1 MIAVSSQTLVQ
12 LAANDYVTLQ
22 SRYTSAT
29 GGVMESSASLFVVK
43 MDGLTGPAGPSGS
56 GAAFPYTGS
65 ATISGS
71 LIVTGSVMS
80 NSGFTGS
87 LLGTSSQA
95 STASYIITA
104 QTASYVLQAVSSSFS
119 STASYVTGSIYT
131 STNLALSS
139 SFAIS
144 SSRAISA
151 SWAPSTPFPFAGNAV
166 ITGSLWVSGA
176 AGLSGI
182 TSSFITGSLTGE
194 LIGTA
199 SWATRSISA
208 SFLPVATYFITSSW
222 AQSASNA
229 VNAQTAS
236 FLSLG
241 TYSITSSWAQS
252 ASNAVQASTSSFSSN
267 TFTNLKT
274 IRLELGVSS
283 TTAITTGAKG
293 RKPVSFNGTIIGWRL
308 VADQSTTTTVDIW
321 KANGA
326 IPTVANTIT
335 AAAKPALTAAQL
347 AGSTTLTGWTTS
359 IADGDVFILNVDSNN
374 NATYICL
381 ELDIVLTNA

>member
-1 MIAVSSQTLVQ
+1 MQ
-12 LAANDYVTLQ
+12 
-22 SRYTSAT
+22 
-29 GGVMESSASLFVVK
+29 ESASMFVIK
-43 MDGLTGPAGPSGS
+43 MDGITGQTGPAGPSGS

-65 ATISGS
+65 AIISGS
-71 LIVTGSVMS
+71 LIVTGSVMGF
-80 NSGFTGS
+80 NGFTGS
-87 LLGTSSQA
+87 LLGTSSFSDRATSA
-95 STASYIITA
+95 SMSDTSSYSLTLGASIGQNAAGTV
-104 QTASYVLQAVSSSFS
+104 QLRNSVGT
-119 STASYVTGSIYT
+119 
-131 STNLALSS
+131 
-139 SFAIS
+139 AIS
-144 SSRAISA
+144 SINVNTLTA
-151 SWAPSTPFPFAGNAV
+151 SLAF
-166 ITGSLWVSGA
+166 
-176 AGLSGI
+176 
-182 TSSFITGSLTGE
+182 TSSYLNP
-194 LIGTA
+194 GTY
-199 SWATRSISA
+199 
-208 SFLPVATYFITSSW
+208 VITSSW

-236 FLSLG
+236 FLPLG

-252 ASNAVQASTSSFSSN
+252 ASNAVSASIAGTSNTANIATSVGVTDTTTGVGPYYVMFVSSTTGNPIARVDSAGMLFNATTNTLTTTSSFSSN

-274 IRLELGVSS
+274 VRLEMGVSS

-293 RKPVSFNGTIIGWRL
+293 RKPVSFNGTIVGWRL

-321 KANGA
+321 KANLA

-359 IADGDVFILNVDSNN
+359 VADGDVFILNVDSNN